1 MVIELWPKGMELQG
15 IGKFLGSM
23 IEANLMQCNLIYY
36 IDLFVLSFYNPKQVQ
51 NLTT

>member
-23 IEANLMQCNLIYY
+23 VEANSMQCNLIYY
-36 IDLFVLSFYNPKQVQ
+36 MKLSVLLFL
-51 NLTT
+51 